1 MAENLEKKAPN
12 VRFKGF
18 TYDWELQK
26 FNNVFNSISNN
37 SLSRNDLSYEKGSVI
52 NIHYGDLLTK
62 FDEYLDIQNTNL
74 PKIIDDDKATKA
86 SRAKLMDGDI
96 IIADTAEDETAG
108 KCVEIGNLTDSVVVS
123 GLHTMA
129 QRPKFEFGKRYLGVY
144 MNSVSYHKQLLPLM
158 QGIKVISISKT
169 AIAST
174 IIVYPQKIEE
184 QNKIGAI
191 FKIISNLLT
200 LYQRK
205 IGLLQQLKK
214 AMLQRLFPD
223 TDTYPKLRFGGFSGP
238 WEQRKLGDEFE
249 RVNERN
255 NGQFKKNRWISVANM
270 YFQNPDKVQTN
281 NIDTRTY
288 VMRYGDIAF
297 EGHPNKEFKFGRF
310 VANDIGDGVVSELFP
325 IYRHIAL
332 YDNNYWK
339 YAIHLE
345 SIMSP
350 IFAKSLTSSG
360 NSSNKLETKHF
371 LKQKIY
377 VPTIVEQKQIG
388 NFFVKLDT
396 LIALQQRNLDNMH
409 KLKKFMLQNLFI

>member
-1 MAENLEKKAPN
+1 MLSVNEKLSDTDAIGIGRKGTIDKPYILKAPFWTVDTLFYAVPEDN
-12 VRFKGF
+12 VDLNFMYSIFKKINWKKLDESTGVPSLAK
-18 TYDWELQK
+18 TTINKLK
-26 FNNVFNSISNN
+26 VFIPK
-37 SLSRNDLSYEKGSVI
+37 EK
-52 NIHYGDLLTK
+52 
-62 FDEYLDIQNTNL
+62 
-74 PKIIDDDKATKA
+74 
-86 SRAKLMDGDI
+86 
-96 IIADTAEDETAG
+96 
-108 KCVEIGNLTDSVVVS
+108 
-123 GLHTMA
+123 
-129 QRPKFEFGKRYLGVY
+129 
-144 MNSVSYHKQLLPLM
+144 
-158 QGIKVISISKT
+158 
-169 AIAST
+169 
-174 IIVYPQKIEE
+174 E
-184 QNKIGAI
+184 QEKIGRLFKYIDTRI
-191 FKIISNLLT
+191 F

>member
-1 MAENLEKKAPN
+1 
-12 VRFKGF
+12 
-18 TYDWELQK
+18 
-26 FNNVFNSISNN
+26 
-37 SLSRNDLSYEKGSVI
+37 
-52 NIHYGDLLTK
+52 
-62 FDEYLDIQNTNL
+62 
-74 PKIIDDDKATKA
+74 
-86 SRAKLMDGDI
+86 
-96 IIADTAEDETAG
+96 
-108 KCVEIGNLTDSVVVS
+108 
-123 GLHTMA
+123 
-129 QRPKFEFGKRYLGVY
+129 
-144 MNSVSYHKQLLPLM
+144 
-158 QGIKVISISKT
+158 
-169 AIAST
+169 
-174 IIVYPQKIEE
+174 
-184 QNKIGAI
+184 
-191 FKIISNLLT
+191 
-200 LYQRK
+200 
-205 IGLLQQLKK
+205 
-214 AMLQRLFPD
+214 MLQRLFPD

>member
-18 TYDWELQK
+18 TYDWEQQK
-26 FNNVFNSISNN
+26 LENLVTVNSGRDYKHLSEGNIPVYGTGGYMLSVNEKLSDTDAIGIGRKGTIDKPYILKAPFWTVDTLFYAVPEDNVDLNFMYSIFKKINWKKLDESTGVP
-37 SLSRNDLSYEKGSVI
+37 SLAKTTINKLKVFIPKEK
-52 NIHYGDLLTK
+52 
-62 FDEYLDIQNTNL
+62 
-74 PKIIDDDKATKA
+74 
-86 SRAKLMDGDI
+86 
-96 IIADTAEDETAG
+96 
-108 KCVEIGNLTDSVVVS
+108 
-123 GLHTMA
+123 
-129 QRPKFEFGKRYLGVY
+129 
-144 MNSVSYHKQLLPLM
+144 
-158 QGIKVISISKT
+158 
-169 AIAST
+169 
-174 IIVYPQKIEE
+174 E
-184 QNKIGAI
+184 QEKIGRLFKYIDTRI
-191 FKIISNLLT
+191 F

>member
-238 WEQRKLGDEFE
+238 WEQHNLGKVADRFDNLRIPVAESK
-249 RVNERN
+249 R
-255 NGQFKKNRWISVANM
+255 IS
-270 YFQNPDKVQTN
+270 
-281 NIDTRTY
+281 
-288 VMRYGDIAF
+288 GDIPYYGANGIQDYVKGFTHDGEFLLIAEDGASDLKNYPVNYVNGKVWVNNHAHVISAKNTHADNKFLMNAIKRINF
-297 EGHPNKEFKFGRF
+297 ETYIVGGSR
-310 VANDIGDGVVSELFP
+310 S
-325 IYRHIAL
+325 
-332 YDNNYWK
+332 
-339 YAIHLE
+339 
-345 SIMSP
+345 
-350 IFAKSLTSSG
+350 
-360 NSSNKLETKHF
+360 KLNADTMMK
-371 LKQKIY
+371 LPVKI
-377 VPTIVEQKQIG
+377 PKINEQKQIG
-388 NFFVKLDT
+388 DFFVKLDT
-396 LIALQQRNLDNMH
+396 LIALQQRKLDNMN
-409 KLKKFMLQNLFI
+409 KLKKFMLQQMFI